1 MYMQGIIPL
10 TTYDL
15 FIQSID
21 EKNII
26 KEYSIYDD
34 KYSMSVDCI
43 SHLKVECEELPNYTD
58 NYKLMDGQ
66 LIKLTDEEKPKPI
79 PPQPNKISILE
90 KEMEDLKSSQMG
102 QDFIIDDL
110 VFEVIPMLETQIN
123 IVRDSGNGEDT
134 PVLLP
139 SVMANKIINNNKK
152 EGGGMAA
159 YLAKKIIDGR
169 DYIAVFR
176 TLSYKMYQEEVNTIL
191 ELEGHGNLIKR

>member
-1 MYMQGIIPL
+1 MTQQELEKLYINTNHG
-10 TTYDL
+10 L
-15 FIQSID
+15 FTPVY
-21 EKNII
+21 
-26 KEYSIYDD
+26 EYSDYILNEETNEYEYTGLLITKTSQEVYDEWLYNKD
-34 KYSMSVDCI
+34 
-43 SHLKVECEELPNYTD
+43 HP
-58 NYKLMDGQ
+58 Q
-66 LIKLTDEEKPKPI
+66 
-79 PPQPNKISILE
+79 PPQPDKISILE